1 MKFLFSLRLFSQLA
15 NLLLILSLKDISDS
29 SVGRYALCISILSF
43 ISAVITFEGTF
54 QVISRNLCIRRFYNN
69 LFLNRIVWIIIL
81 LALYCFTEN
90 DFVILV
96 CLVSF
101 CINIDSEYFVNVFS
115 LKKRIFHNEVYY
127 RRLLR
132 NKIVVTEL
140 CLPLLTAASIY
151 YQFYNILFYILFCFL
166 ILLNARLISIRK
178 IKLEN
183 IKGTKFLPTLSGT
196 IVCLLKRYDSQ
207 FYRVYTAF
215 FFGESFLGSIYPAFL
230 VGRVGSLFGNIWYT
244 YYFNQKNIFNNYS
257 KIFKKYIS
265 IILIL
270 SVTFIILY
278 SYVVDYFFFALFN
291 WDLSKIIYLL
301 YFIINLQFLQKTFLR
316 SKSHTYNLL
325 SVYNVFLLLTL
336 IFKSIL
342 FFLAIDYSFI
352 LAICISVDFSLFL
365 FIHYILLKRT

>member
-54 QVISRNLCIRRFYNN
+54 QVISRNLSIRRFYNN

-81 LALYCFTEN
+81 ITLYCFIEN
-90 DFVILV
+90 DLVILV
-96 CLVSF
+96 CLVTF

-115 LKKRIFHNEVYY
+115 LKKRIFHNEVDY
-127 RRLLR
+127 RRILR

-151 YQFYNILFYILFCFL
+151 YQFYNELFYILFCLL
-166 ILLNARLISIRK
+166 ILLNARLLIIRK
-178 IKLEN
+178 IKFAN
-183 IKGTKFLPTLSGT
+183 IMNAGFLPTLSGT

-207 FYRVYTAF
+207 FYKVYTAF
-215 FFGESFLGSIYPAFL
+215 FFGEAFLGSIYPAFL

-244 YYFNQKNIFNNYS
+244 YYFNQKNIFNSYS
-257 KIFKKYIS
+257 KLFNNYFI

-270 SVTFIILY
+270 SVTFIISY
-278 SYVVDYFFFALFN
+278 AYVVDYVFFAVFN
-291 WDLSKIIYLL
+291 WDLSKLIYLL
-301 YFIINLQFLQKTFLR
+301 YFIVNLQFLQKIFLR

-325 SVYNVFLLLTL
+325 SIYNVFLLLTL
-336 IFKSIL
+336 VIKSIL
-342 FFLAIDYSFI
+342 FFFTIDYNFI
-352 LAICISVDFSLFL
+352 LLLCILVDFFLFL
-365 FIHYILLKRT
+365 FIHYILFKRA